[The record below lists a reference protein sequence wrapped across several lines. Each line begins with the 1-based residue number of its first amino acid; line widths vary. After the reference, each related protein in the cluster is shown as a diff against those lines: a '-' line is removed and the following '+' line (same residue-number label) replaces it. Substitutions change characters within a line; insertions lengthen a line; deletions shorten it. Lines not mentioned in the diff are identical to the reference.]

1 MNRSQT
7 PTLRE
12 TASIEVIRTGLAQM
26 ESYLD
31 DCVEAIRANGTA
43 AFTPACSDSLER
55 KVHLVI
61 LAPEQG
67 VPEDESMAWLGQAI
81 LDTKVLLS
89 SLESNP
95 QSADQKIALFLKEW
109 FADTD
114 APAWAGKSTAERLRQ
129 LFGLFSAALEG
140 FRDGIRKAIR
150 SVKLENFQNSA
161 PFA

>member
-7 PTLRE
+7 PALWE

-31 DCVEAIRANGTA
+31 DCTEAIRASGTDA
-43 AFTPACSDSLER
+43 ISPACSGSLER

-61 LAPEQG
+61 FAPEQG

-89 SLESNP
+89 SLESNSP
-95 QSADQKIALFLKEW
+95 SADQKIGRFLNEW

-114 APAWAGKSTAERLRQ
+114 APAWAGMSTAERLRQ
-129 LFGLFSAALEG
+129 LFGLFCAALEG
-140 FRDGIRKAIR
+140 FRDGTRKAVR
-150 SVKLENFQNSA
+150 SIKSGNLQNSA

>member
-1 MNRSQT
+1 MNSSQT
-7 PTLRE
+7 PALCEAT
-12 TASIEVIRTGLAQM
+12 SIEVIHTGLVQM

-43 AFTPACSDSLER
+43 SLSPACSGSLER

-61 LAPEQG
+61 FAPERG
-67 VPEDESMAWLGQAI
+67 VPEDESMAWLGQAV
-81 LDTKVLLS
+81 LDAKALLS

-95 QSADQKIALFLKEW
+95 QSADQQIALFLKEW

-114 APAWAGKSTAERLRQ
+114 APAWDGKSTAERLRQ
-129 LFGLFSAALEG
+129 LLGLFCAALEG
-140 FRDGIRKAIR
+140 FRDGTRKAAH
-150 SVKLENFQNSA
+150 SVKSGNLQNSA

>member
-7 PTLRE
+7 PALWE

-26 ESYLD
+26 ESYLGG
-31 DCVEAIRANGTA
+31 CVEMISANSTA
-43 AFTPACSDSLER
+43 AITPACSGSLER

-61 LAPEQG
+61 FAQEQG

-81 LDTKVLLS
+81 LDTKALLS

-95 QSADQKIALFLKEW
+95 QSADQKIGRFLNEW

-114 APAWAGKSTAERLRQ
+114 APAWAGKGTVERLRQ
-129 LFGLFSAALEG
+129 LLGLFCAALEG
-140 FRDGIRKAIR
+140 FREGTRKAVR
-150 SVKLENFQNSA
+150 SVK
-161 PFA
+161 

>member
-7 PTLRE
+7 PALWE
-12 TASIEVIRTGLAQM
+12 TASIEVIRNGLAQM

-43 AFTPACSDSLER
+43 SLSPACTGSLER

-61 LAPEQG
+61 FAPEQG
-67 VPEDESMAWLGQAI
+67 VPEDESMAWLGQAV
-81 LDTKVLLS
+81 LDTKALLS
-89 SLESNP
+89 SLESNS

-129 LFGLFSAALEG
+129 LLGLFCAALEG
-140 FRDGIRKAIR
+140 FWDGCKGRLK
-150 SVKLENFQNSA
+150 SA
-161 PFA
+161 AGAG